1 MLGKLFCVTYED
13 KHAAA
18 LVFKKLKEQYE
29 DLSITSLGLEKVA
42 SKSKRTRSKLR
53 LIIALG
59 ETSATLPGLLRL
71 VHSSLKDHPLYSYLS
86 FDFHIVP
93 ILNDNWNFDS
103 YDNSDY
109 QRIFIDKR
117 KARI

>member
-1 MLGKLFCVTYED
+1 MLGPLFCVTYED

-18 LVFKKLKEQYE
+18 LVFKQLKAQYE
-29 DLSITSLGLEKVA
+29 DLSIVALGLEKVA
-42 SKSKRTRSKLR
+42 SKSKRTRSHLR
-53 LIIALG
+53 LIVALSG
-59 ETSATLPGLLRL
+59 TSVNLSSLLRL
-71 VHSSLKDHPLYSYLS
+71 VQNSLNDHPLHPYLS

-109 QRIFIDKR
+109 QRIFINKR